1 MFIHGVLFLTPQD
14 LAQGLMYLLYNPNYE
29 GYLNSDV
36 NDHTI
41 HEAQVRRALLGL
53 RCDPIGHDR

>member
-1 MFIHGVLFLTPQD
+1 MF
-14 LAQGLMYLLYNPNYE
+14 LLYNPNYE

-41 HEAQVRRALLGL
+41 HEAQVRRALLG
-53 RCDPIGHDR
+53 